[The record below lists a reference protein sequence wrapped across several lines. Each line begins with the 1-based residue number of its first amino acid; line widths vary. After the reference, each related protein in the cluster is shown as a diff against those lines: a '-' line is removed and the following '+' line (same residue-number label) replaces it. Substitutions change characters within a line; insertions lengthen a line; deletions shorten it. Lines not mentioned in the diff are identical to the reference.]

1 MSAVADDADFRGG
14 HADARDPSRER
25 AWLAAL
31 IARRLGARSDEGGFD
46 DGSEEGREDGRD
58 LEAAHGRLAELAA
71 RFDLSAFEADVIA
84 VLWATAF
91 EPALRAACLLQ
102 DRFNAQITP
111 RVVAAIFGH
120 APIVRLPSACPLRLW
135 QLVEEHPL
143 IDGSAA
149 LSIDP
154 QIVAWL
160 QREPELDRAL
170 LGHAEWL
177 VPAFEL
183 PSWPI
188 ARWVAALRAGL
199 ERGLRWR
206 IRLDT
211 DDRALAAAC
220 AAAIAQRLGLPL
232 LKIDAAGAAGDA
244 QALNL
249 RAHRQAFLDGCAL
262 YFESPATVRGLPVA
276 FPLQFVSASSPLPP
290 VEGLRDLALPLPLP
304 TREERRLLWRSA
316 LPASAAWPQA
326 QQETLALQP
335 DLRVSDIA
343 RVAASEPEDATAA
356 VRALRT
362 VVHGDFDGLAHRI
375 DARFGWDDLV
385 LPPPVRERLADIA
398 FEARERDALWAEA
411 GAARLYPQGRG
422 LVALFAGAPGTGK
435 TMAAQVIAAEIGL
448 DLWRVDVSAVLSK
461 WVGETAQ
468 HLQKILSSRTAKRA
482 VLFFDEADALY
493 GKRVEEVR
501 DAQDRY
507 ANMDISHLMVALEN
521 YDGII
526 LMATNLRANI
536 DAAFLRRIRHFVEF
550 PRPDPAAR
558 RAIWQRVAAGLF
570 GADAL
575 CADDLDRLARLDATG
590 AQIKNA
596 ALSAAFVARRTGAPP
611 DTPLFGRMLAREL
624 AKDGAGL
631 SQRDLDAMLGDGA

>member
-1 MSAVADDADFRGG
+1 VNAVSDDALRDDRN
-14 HADARDPSRER
+14 DARIDAVNDAPSRER
-25 AWLAAL
+25 AWIADV
-31 IARRLGARSDEGGFD
+31 IARRLGIADGAEGDAGD
-46 DGSEEGREDGRD
+46 DAAVA
-58 LEAAHGRLAELAA
+58 EAAHGRLAQLSSL
-71 RFDLSAFEADVIA
+71 FDLSPFESDVIA
-84 VLWATAF
+84 VLWVTAF
-91 EPALRAACLLQ
+91 DPALRAACLLH
-102 DRFNAQITP
+102 DRLNAQITP

-120 APIVRLPSACPLRLW
+120 APIVRLPSGCPLRLW
-135 QLVEEHPL
+135 QLVEEHPM

-154 QIVAWL
+154 QVIAWL

-170 LGHAEWL
+170 LGHADWIA
-177 VPAFEL
+177 PAFEL

-188 ARWVAALRAGL
+188 ERWIATLRAGL

-206 IRLDT
+206 VRLET
-211 DDRALAAAC
+211 DDRPLAAAC
-220 AAAIAQRLGLPL
+220 AAAIAHRLQLPL
-232 LKIDAAGAAGDA
+232 LKVDVGAAAGEA
-244 QALNL
+244 QMLTL

-262 YFESPATVRGLPVA
+262 YFEAPATVRGIPVP
-276 FPLQFVSASSPLPP
+276 FPLQFAFASTALSP
-290 VEGLRDLALPLPLP
+290 VDGLRDLSLPLAVP
-304 TREERRLLWRSA
+304 TLEERRLLWRSA
-316 LPASAAWPQA
+316 LTASAAWPLA
-326 QQETLALQP
+326 QLEALAVQP
-335 DLRVSDIA
+335 DTRVSDIA
-343 RVAASEPEDATAA
+343 RVAATEPEDATAA
-356 VRALRT
+356 IRALRT
-362 VVHGDFDGLAHRI
+362 VAHGDFDGLAHRI
-375 DARFGWDDLV
+375 DAGFGWDDLV
-385 LPPPVRERLADIA
+385 LPPPVHERLAEIA
-398 FEARERDALWAEA
+398 FEARERDALWADPA
-411 GAARLYPQGRG
+411 AARLYPQGRG

-435 TMAAQVIAAEIGL
+435 TMAAQVIASEIGL

-558 RAIWQRVAAGLF
+558 RAIWQRVVAGLF

-575 CADDLDRLARLDATG
+575 RADDIDRLARLDATG

-596 ALSAAFVARRTGAPP
+596 ALSAAFVARRAGGPP
-611 DTPLFGRMLAREL
+611 DARLFGRMLAREL

>member
-1 MSAVADDADFRGG
+1 VSAAPDDTAAGG
-14 HADARDPSRER
+14 GRFDDRDPSRER
-25 AWLAAL
+25 DGIVAV
-31 IARRLGARSDEGGFD
+31 IARRLRGG
-46 DGSEEGREDGRD
+46 DGSDDDVGIDGADDRP
-58 LEAAHGRLAELAA
+58 AHGRLAQLSAL
-71 RFDLSAFEADVIA
+71 FDLSPFETDAIA
-84 VLWATAF
+84 LLWATAF
-91 EPALRAACLLQ
+91 DPELRAACLLR
-102 DRFNAQITP
+102 DRLNAQITP

-120 APIVRLPSACPLRLW
+120 PPVVRLPSGCPLRLW
-135 QLVEEHPL
+135 QLVEEHPM

-154 QIVAWL
+154 QVIAWL
-160 QREPELDRAL
+160 QGEPELDRAL
-170 LGHAEWL
+170 LGHADWIA
-177 VPAFEL
+177 PAFEL

-188 ARWVAALRAGL
+188 ERWVATLRAGL

-206 IRLDT
+206 VRLDT
-211 DDRALAAAC
+211 DDRPLAAAC
-220 AAAIAQRLGLPL
+220 AAAIAQRLRLPL
-232 LKIDAAGAAGDA
+232 LKLDFGTAPGDV
-244 QALNL
+244 QALAL

-262 YFESPATVRGLPVA
+262 YFESPAAARGIPVT
-276 FPLQFVSASSPLPP
+276 FPLQFACAATPLSP
-290 VEGLRDLALPLPLP
+290 VDGLRDLVLPLPVP
-304 TREERRLLWRSA
+304 TLDERRLLWRSA

-326 QQETLALQP
+326 QLEALAVQP
-335 DLRVSDIA
+335 DTRVSDIA
-343 RVAASEPEDATAA
+343 RVAATEPEDGAA
-356 VRALRT
+356 AIRALRT
-362 VVHGDFDGLAHRI
+362 VAHGEFEGLAHRI
-375 DARFGWDDLV
+375 DANFGWDDLI
-385 LPPPVRERLADIA
+385 LPPPVHERLGEIA
-398 FEARERDALWAEA
+398 FEARTRDALWADA

-575 CADDLDRLARLDATG
+575 CADDIDRLARLDATG

-596 ALSAAFVARRTGAPP
+596 ALSAVFVARRAGMPP
-611 DTPLFGRMLAREL
+611 DARLFGRMLAREL

-631 SQRDLDAMLGDGA
+631 SQRDLDAMLGDAP